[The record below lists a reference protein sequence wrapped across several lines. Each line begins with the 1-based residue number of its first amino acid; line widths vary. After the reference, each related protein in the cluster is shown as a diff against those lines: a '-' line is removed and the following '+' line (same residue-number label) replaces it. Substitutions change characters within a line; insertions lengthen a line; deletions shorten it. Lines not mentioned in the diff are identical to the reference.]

1 MNIPDDLNYTEQ
13 HEWVRFADGVATV
26 GISDF
31 AQDAFGDLVFVDL
44 PPLDKEFV
52 RGDEVIA
59 MESTKAA
66 ASVYAPV
73 SGKVVEVNERLVD
86 DPGLVNSDCYG
97 EGWMFKLAAPDP
109 AGLDDLMDAAGYE
122 AFLTGLE
129 ED

>member
-1 MNIPDDLNYTEQ
+1 MNVPDDLRYTEQ

-26 GISDF
+26 GITDY
-31 AQDAFGDLVFVDL
+31 AQDSFGDLVFVDL
-44 PPLDKEFV
+44 PPLNKEFV
-52 RGDEVIA
+52 RDDEVVA

-73 SGKVVEVNERLVD
+73 SGKVVEVNQHLVD

-97 EGWMFKLAAPDP
+97 DGWMFKLAMADS

-122 AFLTGLE
+122 AFLSALE

>member
-1 MNIPDDLNYTEQ
+1 MNVPDDLRYTEQ

-26 GISDF
+26 GITDY
-31 AQDAFGDLVFVDL
+31 AQDSFGDLVFVDL
-44 PPLDKEFV
+44 PPLNKEFV
-52 RGDEVIA
+52 RDDEVVA

-73 SGKVVEVNERLVD
+73 SGKVVEVNQHLVD

-97 EGWMFKLAAPDP
+97 DGWMFKLAMADS

-122 AFLTGLE
+122 AFLFALE

>member
-1 MNIPDDLNYTEQ
+1 MNIPNDLRYTEQ

-26 GISDF
+26 GISDY

-52 RGDEVIA
+52 RGDEVVP

-66 ASVYAPV
+66 ASVYAPL
-73 SGKVVEVNERLVD
+73 SGTIVEVNERLID

-97 EGWMFKLAAPDP
+97 DGWMFKLAVADS

-122 AFLTGLE
+122 AFLAGLE